1 MREHDKRLPFCLM
14 KVNLGKLKTNLGKL
28 KTKEEHEMRKH
39 VKLLKKEKGMT
50 LIELLAV
57 IIIIAIILAIVI
69 PIIANVIGQSRDRAA
84 VSEALNIISAAK
96 LKYAQDG
103 SQEDAAKYGAN
114 ELKDYIDFKTED
126 NNFTVSF
133 DGTTWSISGHPANR
147 VKDVGDPA
155 NEGKLRTFLNKV
167 SKKNN

>member
-1 MREHDKRLPFCLM
+1 
-14 KVNLGKLKTNLGKL
+14 
-28 KTKEEHEMRKH
+28 MRKH

-96 LKYAQDG
+96 LKHAQEG
-103 SQEDAAKYGAN
+103 GN
-114 ELKDYIDFKTED
+114 ELPYNADELEEYIDFETDNKNFEVSFED
-126 NNFTVSF
+126 NK
-133 DGTTWSISGHPANR
+133 WKISGHPANS
-147 VKDVGDPA
+147 VDGVGKSA
-155 NEGKLRTFLNKV
+155 TEGELRTFLNKV

>member
-1 MREHDKRLPFCLM
+1 
-14 KVNLGKLKTNLGKL
+14 
-28 KTKEEHEMRKH
+28 MRKH

-69 PIIANVIGQSRDRAA
+69 PIVANVIGQSRDRAT

-103 SQEDAAKYGAN
+103 GQEGDTEYVADD
-114 ELKDYIDFKTED
+114 LKEYIDFKTED
-126 NNFTVSF
+126 DDFTVSF
-133 DGTTWSISGHPANR
+133 NGNTNTWSISGHPANS
-147 VKDVGDPA
+147 VKEVGNPA
-155 NEGKLRTFLNKV
+155 TEGKLRTFLNKV

>member
-1 MREHDKRLPFCLM
+1 M
-14 KVNLGKLKTNLGKL
+14 KVNLGKL

-69 PIIANVIGQSRDRAA
+69 PIIANVIGQSRDRAT

-103 SQEDAAKYGAN
+103 SQEDNPEYKAN
-114 ELKDYIDFKTED
+114 DLKEYIDFKTED
-126 NNFTVSF
+126 NGFTVSF
-133 DGTTWSISGHPANR
+133 KDNKWKISDHPAVR
-147 VKDVGDPA
+147 IADKDNDKSA
-155 NEGKLRTFLNKV
+155 TEGELRTFLNKV
-167 SKKNN
+167 SKK

>member
-1 MREHDKRLPFCLM
+1 M
-14 KVNLGKLKTNLGKL
+14 KVNLGKL

-69 PIIANVIGQSRDRAA
+69 PIIANVIGQSRDRAT

-103 SQEDAAKYGAN
+103 GQEGDTEYDS
-114 ELKDYIDFKTED
+114 EDLKEYIDFKTED
-126 NNFTVSF
+126 KNFKVSF
-133 DGTTWSISGHPANR
+133 KNNTWSISGHPANS
-147 VKDVGDPA
+147 VDGVGNPA
-155 NEGKLRTFLNKV
+155 TEGNLRTFLNKV
-167 SKKNN
+167 SKK

>member
-1 MREHDKRLPFCLM
+1 M
-14 KVNLGKLKTNLGKL
+14 KVNLGKL

-96 LKYAQDG
+96 LKYAQGG
-103 SQEDAAKYGAN
+103 SQEDDAEYGAD

-126 NNFTVSF
+126 NGFTVSF
-133 DGTTWSISGHPANR
+133 DGKNWKISGHPANR
-147 VKDVGDPA
+147 VKDVKDPA
-155 NEGKLRTFLNKV
+155 TEGELRTFLNKV